1 MSLEDRVRELED
13 RMDYLTELL
22 GQFAGSGSVSNNVS
36 TGAPKN
42 RPGMTS
48 RPNIKRST
56 SSTNMRESMNNGP
69 RSLAAL
75 AGNLLDEVG
84 MDIKQM

>member
-42 RPGMTS
+42 RHGMTS

-69 RSLAAL
+69 RSLAAM
-75 AGNLLDEVG
+75 AGSLLDEVG
-84 MDIKQM
+84 MDIKQL